1 MNKSKIL
8 PLVEGSFVI
17 AMGVVLSY
25 AIIFKLPWG
34 GTVTMLSMLPAAM
47 YSIKHGVKKG
57 LAISFIFS
65 LFQLAQ
71 GIGDGIFAWGL
82 TPAMLIACILL
93 DYILAYT
100 AIGLS
105 GMFRK
110 KGAAG
115 WVSGTAAALFIR
127 FICHFVSG
135 AVIFHSAGKL
145 WDGLTIDNTFLY
157 SFIYNGC
164 YMLPEI
170 TFTCIG
176 AAIMFRVP
184 IIKKQIFKTAAQ

>member
-8 PLVEGSFVI
+8 PLIEGAIVI

-34 GTVTMLSMLPAAM
+34 GAVTLLSMLPVSM
-47 YSIKHGVKKG
+47 YSIKHSIKKG

-65 LFQLAQ
+65 LFQFIQ

-82 TPAMLIACILL
+82 TPAMLIACIML

-100 AIGLS
+100 VIGFA
-105 GMFRK
+105 GIFRK
-110 KGAAG
+110 KGAKG
-115 WVSGTAAALFIR
+115 WIIGTAMALFMR
-127 FICHFVSG
+127 FVCHFISG
-135 AVIFHSAGKL
+135 VVIFHSAGKL
-145 WDGLTIDNTFLY
+145 WEGFATDNTWLY
-157 SFIYNGC
+157 SLLYNGC

-176 AAIMFRVP
+176 AVIIYRVP
-184 IIKKQIFKTAAQ
+184 VIKKMIVKTA